1 MTIKLPDFRTC
12 DGSRNFAEFPET
24 VFFDV
29 LRDHAAK
36 LKGALVTEFIT
47 DWVTE
52 AWLDFEYCGQKF
64 SVNNEFG
71 DYWFFVEDPNCPDE
85 ILLEVAEHFRGLL
98 END

>member
-1 MTIKLPDFRTC
+1 
-12 DGSRNFAEFPET
+12 
-24 VFFDV
+24 